1 MKNPI
6 VLLGGIITTGV
17 LASAFIILQN
27 PEMPETARPTF
38 GFSEKRYAEIA
49 SPAGFL
55 NAEPFTLG
63 ELVGKK
69 VILVDFV
76 TYSCINCIRTFPY
89 LNAWYEKYQG
99 EGLEIVGIHTPEFAF
114 EKDIE
119 NVRAAL
125 KKYDIE
131 FPVVLDNDYATW
143 RAYGNNYWPR
153 KYLIDIE
160 GNIIYD
166 HIGEGAYEETEEKI
180 RAALRERAE
189 KLGERAPETGA
200 LAAEGIPEG
209 ERFAQS
215 PEIYFGSARNERLAG
230 AKRLVSGT
238 QSFEE
243 PTMPV
248 ANALYLTGTWNIEP
262 EYAESLSEDA
272 RIIFR
277 YRAKDVF
284 MVASAQKGVEIE
296 VWQDGVLLRTAR
308 GADVSEEGV
317 VRIQE
322 EDLYHLIRNPG
333 GEEHTLELRVRGKG
347 LQAFT
352 FTFG

>member
-1 MKNPI
+1 MKNPAL
-6 VLLGGIITTGV
+6 LLGGIITSGV
-17 LASAFIILQN
+17 LASALIVFQS
-27 PEMPETARPTF
+27 PQMGESASPTF

-55 NAEPFTLG
+55 NTEPFALE

-69 VILVDFV
+69 VILIDFL

-99 EGLEIVGIHTPEFAF
+99 EGLEVVGIHTPEFAF

-125 KKYDIE
+125 EKYGIE

-166 HIGEGAYEETEEKI
+166 HIGEGAYDETEKKI
-180 RAALRERAE
+180 REALMERAQ
-189 KLGERAPETGA
+189 KLGERAPEESA
-200 LAAEGIPEG
+200 LVVETVPEA
-209 ERFAQS
+209 ERFVQS
-215 PEIYFGSARNERLAG
+215 PEIYFGSARNERFAQG
-230 AKRLVSGT
+230 KRLVSGVQT
-238 QSFEE
+238 LEA
-243 PTMPV
+243 PPMPIT
-248 ANALYLTGTWNIEP
+248 NALYLAGTWDIQP
-262 EYAESLSEDA
+262 EYAESLSDDA

-284 MVASAQKGVEIE
+284 MVASAKEGVEVE
-296 VWQDGVLLRTAR
+296 VWHDGILVRTVR
-308 GADVSEEGV
+308 GADVSEDGLL
-317 VRIQE
+317 RIQD
-322 EDLYHLIRNPG
+322 EDLYHLLKNPR
-333 GEEHTLELRVRGKG
+333 GEEHTLELRVRGRG
-347 LQAFT
+347 LRAFT
-352 FTFG
+352 LTFG